1 MTVEDRKALL
11 ALTHNA
17 LRDHAGDLKDN
28 TNTRR
33 EIRNLGFIRVH
44 LFHQILQCQGITL
57 QELRPLLDPLLD
69 CCSSPHPLANSLCS
83 YRTILHLAHLLTL
96 ARKAK
101 STC

>member
-1 MTVEDRKALL
+1 MTAEERKALL

-17 LRDHAGDLKDN
+17 LRDHAGDHKGN
-28 TNTRR
+28 TSIHR
-33 EIRNLGFIRVH
+33 EIRNLGFIKAP
-44 LFHQILQCQGITL
+44 LFHQILQCQGIPL

-69 CCSSPHPLANSLCS
+69 CCSSPHLLANSLCS
-83 YRTILHLAHLLTL
+83 YRIILHLEHLLTL